1 MSDKEPPLASEP
13 SLLVCPM
20 GHTTWTTT
28 DGRYRCLACDQMEG
42 VDATFEELHDPE
54 TGEPVIAF
62 RRNDR

>member
-1 MSDKEPPLASEP
+1 M
-13 SLLVCPM
+13 
-20 GHTTWTTT
+20 WTIT